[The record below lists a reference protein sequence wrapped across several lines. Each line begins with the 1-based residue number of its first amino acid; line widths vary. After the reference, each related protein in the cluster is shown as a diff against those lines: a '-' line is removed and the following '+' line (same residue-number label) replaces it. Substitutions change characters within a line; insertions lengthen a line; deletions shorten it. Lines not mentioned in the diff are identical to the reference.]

1 MDKKIKVAIADDHPM
16 VIEGLVNYLKSTPD
30 IEVVDTASKVAE
42 VPKMIKNSCPDILLM
57 DYHFS
62 GEGQTGIEMC
72 LQVKNEYPQIGVI
85 IISSFS
91 DVPLIRKAIELGAS
105 GYIIKTATKS
115 EFVEAIHNVYLGLD
129 AFSKDV
135 RDLLIK
141 DKLQANRTSE
151 IRFTKTEKDI
161 LKLII
166 EGLSSE
172 EIAKHLYREKSTID
186 THRKSI
192 LSKLQQMDND
202 CGGGSKNISHYIA
215 KLNIANRIDFL

>member
-30 IEVVDTASKVAE
+30 IEVVDTASKVAG

-62 GEGQTGIEMC
+62 GEGQTGMEMC
-72 LQVKNEYPQIGVI
+72 LQLKKDFQNLGII

-91 DVPLIRKAIELGAS
+91 DVSLIRKFIEVGAS
-105 GYIIKTATKS
+105 GYLMKTASKN

-135 RDLLIK
+135 RELLIK
-141 DKLQANRTSE
+141 DKLQANKTPE

-166 EGLSSE
+166 DGLSSE
-172 EIAKHLYREKSTID
+172 EIAKRLFREKSTID

-202 CGGGSKNISHYIA
+202 CGNGSKNISHYIA